1 MKNTFALVNKT
12 PPEILSLIPNYW
24 EGDHKDETLIKLTH
38 VCRGWREIFISRP
51 SLWTSLDCTNVDKTR
66 VYIER
71 SKTSP
76 LQLLFERPYLVE
88 ALLLA
93 VPHVPRLKTL
103 VVSGNPT
110 RILPALVE
118 HFSCPVPL
126 LDKLKIS
133 FVRDAPSLPEK
144 LFNRDLSSLRKLSLS
159 GVTTSLPWR
168 GLSNLTTFSLCHAP
182 RNSIL
187 LTQLLDFFESAL
199 RLRYICIHDS
209 IPNSSDAPV
218 GRVVLLPHLVELD
231 IIAQPAH
238 SILLNH
244 LLIPDGASLCLEFT
258 FSGKEFP
265 IPSYLPES
273 SEALENL
280 SHITAANFCFGP
292 ERRFMQLHG
301 PSGELSILGNW
312 IQGREPSHTSTA
324 RLVQILDQFDISW
337 IQSLAVT
344 LSNYRSRNSDITTWT
359 FYRTL
364 YRMDDL
370 LTLVLTQCK
379 NLPFIDVLNPDK
391 NPSKIVL
398 CPKLE
403 EITLY
408 INHPDEFHID
418 ELLKMAEG
426 RASRGAKIST
436 ITIVST
442 DALAPTKKVF
452 LLRKHVD
459 YVEYKFDDELPEWD
473 TIPS

>member
-12 PPEILSLIPNYW
+12 PPEILSLIPDYW
-24 EGDHKDETLIKLTH
+24 EDDHKDETLIKLTH

-51 SLWTSLDCTNVDKTR
+51 SLWTDLDCTNVDKTR
-66 VYIER
+66 VYIDR
-71 SKTSP
+71 SKSSP
-76 LQLLFERPYLVE
+76 LQIHLERSYHAE
-88 ALLLA
+88 AFLLA
-93 VPHVPRLKTL
+93 VPHIPRLKNL
-103 VVSGNPT
+103 VVSGDPT
-110 RILPALVE
+110 EILPALVE
-118 HFSCPVPL
+118 HFSCPIPL
-126 LDKLKIS
+126 LDRLKIS
-133 FVRDAPSLPEK
+133 FVRDAPKLPEK
-144 LFNRDLSSLRKLSLS
+144 LFNGDLSSLRKLTLS

-199 RLRYICIHDS
+199 HLRYICIHDS

-218 GRVVLLPHLVELD
+218 ERTVLLPHLEDLHV
-231 IIAQPAH
+231 IAQPAH

-244 LLIPDGASLCLEFT
+244 LLIPDGASLRLEFT

-273 SEALENL
+273 PKALDNL

-301 PSGELSILGNW
+301 PSGELSVLGNW

-324 RLVQILDQFDISW
+324 RLIQTLDQFDISR

-344 LSNYRSRNSDITTWT
+344 LSSCRPRNPDITKWT

-364 YRMDDL
+364 CRMDDL
-370 LTLVLTQCK
+370 LTLMLTQCK
-379 NLPFIDVLNPDK
+379 NLPFIDVLNPNK
-391 NPSKIVL
+391 NPSKTVL

-403 EITLY
+403 DITLY

-426 RASRGAKIST
+426 RASRGAKLST

-442 DALAPTKKVF
+442 DALAPTRKVF

-473 TIPS
+473 TVSG